1 MTEVRAAAYLATVQR
16 LDRKN
21 SSGTIKCKP
30 PNERCGGRC
39 IPPSWDCRLKGEGS
53 DPHLRAVKTDPL
65 KGLASIERGTTRL
78 FKGISKG
85 SFSDVEGG
93 KAAIIRGT
101 VKIAPGDLQQ
111 KKQLQADLENNTRYI
126 GIGLAVITGGLGVHA
141 ILMRSNFRGYRYNV
155 GAKIEAATRE
165 GINKVLDAT
174 PLIGQHRAQNS
185 SAVKQLVS
193 ETAYRIRSQ
202 QLQGPDTLRG
212 TLGKGGEASLAGVSL
227 SSDLIDSASALN
239 TRLTG
244 INEAF
249 RSKNLSNSSTAFEK
263 WNKGHRKGFWSVN
276 ETSSIGGRKPNIFA
290 RPTAESY
297 LKKQYNLTSEE
308 SATRQTIEAALVNR
322 ISEEKATLIRL
333 AKQQGYK
340 VKRTADTEMIDADDI
355 SSFVSSLTR
364 NNFSSS
370 TVTQSLQRSV
380 QEHLTSTITN
390 SASDNASRIYRDTVR
405 GFDNY
410 FNSVGVVMAD
420 VRRSTRINPDQR
432 SRGYS
437 EIIQAAD
444 KSRSNYLASAMNL
457 QRAVAGDSHAEL
469 INRAYY
475 ATRVSGTA
483 NSSYYV
489 SERLARSAA
498 SEIAGRPINTNEEAY
513 RLLTTQYGFTGAS
526 KTQIK
531 TTTTRSPRVAALLE
545 EIKSVKEPG
554 VMYFSDGRKMTV
566 GWSERVR
573 RVLAREGNENM
584 STDAAFKIA
593 QAEQKNQKKGG
604 SSTKRGDSLTRT
616 ATYLVFRNDLREGS
630 RLGKPCGASHIPKAH
645 ECRKGSAASPPSAKS
660 QQNIKT
666 AASVALAAGAVTGAA
681 ILISSP
687 KARQRVLVQSRLIT
701 RGSDKTVRQALMLG
715 GRGSV
720 AVLSTNEIK
729 KGLNKLP
736 LALQNPARRLVGSA
750 KQGAAA
756 MALKAE
762 GFSIQ
767 DIDVVNNYSTWKNK
781 QGTIMSIGSYG
792 DSLVTYI
799 SSRSHIW
806 NNKPVYKI
814 GFNVDQNFDA
824 TRTIPTNQA
833 KTITSAVRKMTDNHL
848 LKINDGVLAT
858 FPWDGDEYGSKR
870 RSIYSRAGFN
880 NIVNEDSQWAL
891 VKNGRIKKMTDA
903 EAFIYLAE
911 SGERDAPIYKA
922 EKKKRTD
929 VLLKFSANP

>member
-1 MTEVRAAAYLATVQR
+1 MTEVRAAAYLATLQR

-39 IPPSWDCRLKGEGS
+39 IPPSWDCRLKGEGA

-65 KGLASIERGTTRL
+65 KGLASIERGTSRL

-93 KAAIIRGT
+93 KAAIIRGA

-355 SSFVSSLTR
+355 PSFVSSLTR

-545 EIKSVKEPG
+545 ESSSVKDPNIF
-554 VMYFSDGRKMTV
+554 YFSDGRKMTV

-573 RVLAREGNENM
+573 RILAREGNENM

-593 QAEQKNQKKGG
+593 QVEQKQQKKG
-604 SSTKRGDSLTRT
+604 SNTNTDSIPDRVS
-616 ATYLVFRNDLREGS
+616 TYLLLRNDFQSKKRQ
-630 RLGKPCGASHIPKAH
+630 GKPCGNSYIPKTFKCSKR
-645 ECRKGSAASPPSAKS
+645 EGSVS
-660 QQNIKT
+660 NKT
-666 AASVALAAGAVTGAA
+666 AA
-681 ILISSP
+681 
-687 KARQRVLVQSRLIT
+687 
-701 RGSDKTVRQALMLG
+701 
-715 GRGSV
+715 
-720 AVLSTNEIK
+720 
-729 KGLNKLP
+729 
-736 LALQNPARRLVGSA
+736 LALGTLATLTA
-750 KQGAAA
+750 GAAA
-756 MALKAE
+756 TYSNRTKISLKLIKTLSSSKVKQGLKLVPPEFQDAAKSLVGKSKVGLAGVLLSNRGYKLTDVNPKLNSFTYKALNGEMASVSSVDDSLIIFKTYTAKSIDFGDEKINRYVFDFTVDLQHSKTSGDTNARHGLNVASNVKSLFRKHVSDVPDNSYITVEAYGKDLLGEKRKSIYTKLGFTPIGEKNSVHLWALK
-762 GFSIQ
+762 
-767 DIDVVNNYSTWKNK
+767 
-781 QGTIMSIGSYG
+781 
-792 DSLVTYI
+792 
-799 SSRSHIW
+799 
-806 NNKPVYKI
+806 
-814 GFNVDQNFDA
+814 
-824 TRTIPTNQA
+824 
-833 KTITSAVRKMTDNHL
+833 DNG
-848 LKINDGVLAT
+848 KINKLNKRAAFSVAT
-858 FPWDGDEYGSKR
+858 ALRDPKN
-870 RSIYSRAGFN
+870 SRN
-880 NIVNEDSQWAL
+880 DS
-891 VKNGRIKKMTDA
+891 
-903 EAFIYLAE
+903 FI
-911 SGERDAPIYKA
+911 SYKYA
-922 EKKKRTD
+922 
-929 VLLKFSANP
+929 